1 MYFLQVSTWSSV
13 ELYDKL
19 SAICFV
25 ASPTERGTFSA
36 IVKVLEVFLSK
47 KEKNEYN
54 ELAEH
59 YSSMRANMVDPETQ
73 MKRSLNISGD
83 SLRHSN
89 ATSSD
94 VNMINL
100 SPSKRRLSHS
110 LNEFKFNA
118 KSHGN
123 PNLSRNGKV
132 SCDVTVHNAS
142 SLHKNTNITY
152 TSEPLQS
159 IFHTD
164 EQEIQQNDD
173 GAISYVTLDEA
184 TGFQK

>member
-1 MYFLQVSTWSSV
+1 MRVGGQVNARGWHKSETAHYCCYSV
-13 ELYDKL
+13 T
-19 SAICFV
+19 ICQC
-25 ASPTERGTFSA
+25 
-36 IVKVLEVFLSK
+36 
-47 KEKNEYN
+47 
-54 ELAEH
+54 
-59 YSSMRANMVDPETQ
+59 MRF
-73 MKRSLNISGD
+73 
-83 SLRHSN
+83 SN

-94 VNMINL
+94 INMINL
-100 SPSKRRLSHS
+100 SPSKRRLSHP

-164 EQEIQQNDD
+164 EQEIQQNDNSKAFMLTD
-173 GAISYVTLDEA
+173 PRTCFKLRKCCSCL
-184 TGFQK
+184 QN